1 MNALDHIRFMFRLD
15 FFRDCFGNPI
25 QIQKKPE
32 RNPKEIGE
40 KELKTLA
47 GRQIYMS
54 FMSLRNKFYVAYVY
68 TP

>member
-25 QIQKKPE
+25 QIQKKSE
-32 RNPKEIGE
+32 RNMGEIIKGGWLTGLYQYR
-40 KELKTLA
+40 K
-47 GRQIYMS
+47 
-54 FMSLRNKFYVAYVY
+54 NKFYVAYVY